1 MAFRLNNA
9 EWIFKF
15 NKFRRFLLFMAD
27 TTKAFGMSA
36 ESGRWWFVIF
46 GLVMNLC
53 LGSVYSY
60 SVFKPHV
67 EFQFNKKL
75 AEKAGLAAVNIDQ
88 DLLKGIFTLK
98 KDAAEKFYKD
108 AKTLNAQQIAEIFK
122 LKPDVEKDKVKID
135 NFAKAIPALADKDL
149 ETLKGLKK
157 VTSLES
163 NLPFMLFLAFFSLLM
178 FFGGKIMEKL
188 GPKKLALTGG
198 IVVGLGWALSYF
210 AQNIYMLMLT
220 YGVIAGSGVGLAY
233 GCPVSLGARWFPDK
247 KGLAVG
253 LMLAGFGGSALLTA
267 NIAGALIPKVGLFTT
282 FLYFGIAFAI
292 ILVILSLPFKFPEA
306 GWKPAGWTPAAG
318 SAATADFTSGE
329 MVKTSTF
336 WGLFLCYII
345 GCLAGLMAIGIS
357 APVGQEIIK
366 IDAATAAMLTG
377 IFAIFNALGRPLFG
391 ALTDKITTRWAG
403 VLNMAIIL
411 CVSLIMLFLAGEGKT
426 TAYVIAF
433 CGFWLCLGGWL
444 AIAPAATAAFFGMKN
459 YARNYGVVF
468 FAYGIGAIVGGLI
481 SGFAKDLFGSFT
493 VAFYPTAGLA
503 ALGIILALVF
513 IKPPKK

>member
-1 MAFRLNNA
+1 
-9 EWIFKF
+9 
-15 NKFRRFLLFMAD
+15 MAD
-27 TTKAFGMSA
+27 TKVFGMAA
-36 ESGRWWFVIF
+36 EKGRWLFVII

-60 SVFKPHV
+60 GVFKPHV
-67 EFQFNKKL
+67 EFEFNKKK
-75 AEKAGLAAVNIDQ
+75 AEQAGVTLKDN

-98 KDAAEKFYKD
+98 GDAVDKFYSS
-108 AKTLNAQQIAEIFK
+108 AKTITAEQVAEIFK

-135 NFAKAIPALADKDL
+135 NFTRAIPAIAEKDL
-149 ETLKGLKK
+149 ELLKGMKK
-157 VTSLES
+157 VSSLEG
-163 NLPFMLFLAFFSLLM
+163 NLPFMLFLAFFAITM
-178 FFGGKIMEKL
+178 FFGGKVMEKL
-188 GPKKLALTGG
+188 GPKKLALVGSL
-198 IVVGLGWALSYF
+198 IVGLGWGLSYF

-267 NIAGALIPKVGLFTT
+267 NIASALIPKAGLFTT

-292 ILVILSLPFKFPEA
+292 ILVILSLPYKFPEA
-306 GWKPAGWTPAAG
+306 GWKPAGWTAPTGAA
-318 SAATADFTSGE
+318 AAADFTSGE
-329 MVKTSTF
+329 MSKTGSF
-336 WGLFLCYII
+336 WGLFLAYII

-366 IDAATAAMLTG
+366 VTAAQAAMFTG
-377 IFAIFNALGRPLFG
+377 IFAIFNAVGRPLFG
-391 ALTDKITTRWAG
+391 TLTDKITPKWAA

-411 CVSLIMLFLAGEGKT
+411 VVSLIMLFLAGEGKPM
-426 TAYVIAF
+426 AYVIAF

-444 AIAPAATAAFFGMKN
+444 AIAPAATASFFGMKN

-468 FAYGIGAIVGGLI
+468 FAYGLGAIIGGLI

-503 ALGIILALVF
+503 VLGILLSIAL
-513 IKPPKK
+513 IKQPKK